1 MAFSSSDSIPV
12 GMDVFYGS
20 VRDIATIRDFLERL
34 PETKGIGFIFDR
46 GFSSYKLLD
55 DFRRENIHYLVPLK
69 KNSVLFD
76 LRWIRWKDPFL
87 YRERPIRWCTKKT
100 KYGRL
105 YIFEDPVLRGEQ
117 DAALL
122 RKLEKSE
129 IDRNTYEE
137 KKQLAGIIGI
147 ISDLDKNG
155 IDIYDLY
162 KGRVDVEKAFDAMKN
177 VLEADKTNL
186 QTPESVR
193 GYFFVTFLALRVYF
207 GILKRLREKK
217 LTTKISVEEVLFELS
232 KVVRIVESNG
242 REYAAK
248 SQKGQCG
255 FLSCSLRFHLWF
267 KYAEL
272 QLESDIIYCFYFKIV
287 I

>member
-1 MAFSSSDSIPV
+1 M
-12 GMDVFYGS
+12 
-20 VRDIATIRDFLERL
+20 
-34 PETKGIGFIFDR
+34 
-46 GFSSYKLLD
+46 
-55 DFRRENIHYLVPLK
+55 
-69 KNSVLFD
+69 
-76 LRWIRWKDPFL
+76 
-87 YRERPIRWCTKKT
+87 
-100 KYGRL
+100 
-105 YIFEDPVLRGEQ
+105 
-117 DAALL
+117 
-122 RKLEKSE
+122 
-129 IDRNTYEE
+129 
-137 KKQLAGIIGI
+137 
-147 ISDLDKNG
+147 
-155 IDIYDLY
+155 
-162 KGRVDVEKAFDAMKN
+162 DVEKAFDAMKN

-272 QLESDIIYCFYFKIV
+272 QLKN
-287 I
+287 